1 MDDGPEKSR
10 PLGVGPVLCTGF
22 GQSDTHAETLNDGR
36 PKSHPSAG
44 IPYAGITGKQIVA
57 MVKDPPSLPKEQA
70 QWLISSTYRASDARS
85 HEAQREQGEFWLL
98 ALDVDRNNLPRK
110 VIAKALD
117 AVCGKCCW
125 MIYATRSATPE
136 NRKWRALVPL
146 MDPVSG
152 ADYAETATAFY
163 DLLEDA
169 TGGELIPDRALA
181 RPAQLVYLPNR
192 GAFYEQQIVKADRLR
207 LSADH
212 PIIRRRDENRQRR
225 ALVEA
230 EARAWR
236 DRRRASVPTGA
247 GSIVER
253 FNADH
258 DLETLLERYGYQRAG
273 HSKDWRSPY
282 QTSGSHATRVEADH
296 WISLSESDA
305 AAGLGRASKSGA
317 RFGDAF
323 DLFCHY
329 DHGGDYRA
337 AVRAY
342 AEEAGLDHKSSREQA
357 PAAEANHPADPQDD
371 DAFFKRGADLH
382 GLPVP
387 EREWLVPDLVPMK
400 TVTMLGGDGGTGKS
414 LLALQLAVAVATG
427 KAWLGR
433 SVKEGSALVLSAED
447 DDDELHRRQLDIVR
461 AQGDTL
467 ASLKRFMFRSMA
479 GQDAL
484 LALLE
489 PGTGR
494 LVPSQLYLQ
503 LDRAMKAERPVVLIL
518 DTTAD
523 LFPGNENDRAQVR
536 QFIGLLRA
544 LAIRHNCAVILL
556 AHPSLTGMSSGSGLS
571 GSTAWNNSVRSRLY
585 LERLIVD
592 GYEADTKARRLTS
605 KKANYGPTGHEI
617 GMKWQAGVFV
627 AEEPETGLD
636 KMAATAKA
644 ERVFLRLLRQFT
656 EQGRRVN
663 ANGGPTYAP
672 KVFAESTEAEGVTKR
687 AFKAAMD
694 ALFHAGKIKNETTG
708 SPSRPVTFIAFTH

>member
-1 MDDGPEKSR
+1 MNMRNTPTGGAPAVASA
-10 PLGVGPVLCTGF
+10 LAFCTGQ
-22 GQSDTHAETLNDGR
+22 GQFDTRKETDQ
-36 PKSHPSAG
+36 
-44 IPYAGITGKQIVA
+44 PYEGITGKQIVA
-57 MVKDPPSLPKEQA
+57 MVKKPPSLPKERA
-70 QWLISSTYRASDARS
+70 QWLIPSTYMASDARC
-85 HEAQREQGEFWLL
+85 HEAQRAGGQFWFL
-98 ALDVDRNNLPRK
+98 ALDVDKNNLPLEA
-110 VIAKALD
+110 VAHALD
-117 AVCGKCCW
+117 DVCGKCCW
-125 MIYATRSATPE
+125 MIYSTRSATDE

-146 MDPVSG
+146 HEPISG
-152 ADYAETATAFY
+152 ADYTDTATAFY

-169 TGGELIPDRALA
+169 AGGELIPDRALA
-181 RPAQLVYLPNR
+181 RPGQLVYLPNR
-192 GAFYEQQIVKADRLR
+192 GEFYDWQAVPGNRLELR
-207 LSADH
+207 PLH
-212 PIIRRRDENRQRR
+212 PIIKRRQETRERR
-225 ALVEA
+225 AAAEA

-236 DRRRASVPTGA
+236 ERKRASVPTEA

-258 DLETLLERYGYQRAG
+258 DLETLLERYGYRRAG
-273 HSKDWRSPY
+273 HGKDWRSPY
-282 QTSGSHATRVEADH
+282 QTSGSYATRAEADH

-305 AAGLGRASKSGA
+305 VNDLGRASKSGA

-329 DHGGDYRA
+329 DHGGGYRA

-342 AEEAGLDHKSSREQA
+342 AEETGQDHRSARER
-357 PAAEANHPADPQDD
+357 AEAETLARLGAIQD
-371 DAFFKRGADLH
+371 RGADHPAEDRAPLFKSGAELH
-382 GLPVP
+382 GLPIP
-387 EREWLVPDLVPMK
+387 DRDWLVPDLVPMK
-400 TVTMLGGDGGTGKS
+400 TVTLLGGDGGTGKS

-427 KAWLGR
+427 KGWLGR
-433 SVKEGSALVLSAED
+433 SVKEGAALVLSAED
-447 DDDELHRRQLDIVR
+447 DDDELHRRQFDIVR

-467 ASLKRFMFRSMA
+467 ASLRRFMFRSMA

-489 PGTGR
+489 QGTGR

-585 LERLIVD
+585 LERVIVD
-592 GYEADTKARRLTS
+592 GYEADTKVRRLTS

-617 GMKWQAGVFV
+617 GMKWQAGVFA
-627 AEEPETGLD
+627 AEAPETGLD

-656 EQGRRVN
+656 DQGRRVN

-708 SPSRPVTFIAFTH
+708 PASRAVTFIAFTG